1 MAGIAS
7 SSTLYHVPN
16 FAQKSVQTINGGHLC
31 TKIDL
36 VIFGCLSNRLFA
48 PSRKVLHDGK
58 DGTRCSPTHAEASP
72 LQARTTILK
81 NIAPSPF
88 RTSAYDKKRV

>member
-1 MAGIAS
+1 MVT

-16 FAQKSVQTINGGHLC
+16 FAQKSIQGNTGRDLC
-31 TKIDL
+31 SKSTWSF
-36 VIFGCLSNRLFA
+36 FGCLSNRLFRNRA
-48 PSRKVLHDGK
+48 KVLHDSK
-58 DGTRCSPTHAEASP
+58 DGTRCSPTRVEASP
-72 LQARTTILK
+72 LQARSTILK